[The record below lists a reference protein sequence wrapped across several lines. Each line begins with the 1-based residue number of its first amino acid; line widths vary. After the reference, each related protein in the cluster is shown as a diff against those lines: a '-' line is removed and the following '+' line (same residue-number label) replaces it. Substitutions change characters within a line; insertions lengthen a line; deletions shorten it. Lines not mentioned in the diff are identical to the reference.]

1 MKHKSVK
8 ALPALLLSLLFCAA
22 AAPAGARQ
30 YKPAAE
36 YQSLMN
42 LRFYET
48 DGGFLVEHV
57 QLVFPPADLKKA
69 SFVISKAGGGEVASV
84 PLRFA
89 PMEFP
94 AFGLLE
100 PDGVPGVVR
109 VGQSGDFT
117 MSVVVDGQALT
128 TLPFSLKEQVSSDPF
143 KPGRG
148 FVRDGQFKDLAY
160 FSVVPDD
167 PAGEVHFNWWMSLR
181 ELPAGMK
188 DARVTLHLL
197 SNGQEI
203 AASTGP
209 VIPTVNDWQFIQ
221 HKQLSVPGVPR
232 AHWLTLADM
241 TKKDGELSLVL
252 KANGQPFKT
261 YKTRVASGKIERLPQ
276 NALTYEPHA
285 SFISPRFVDMSAGS
299 NSRYKMYE
307 MYWVRRSP

>member
-1 MKHKSVK
+1 MKHTFERVGL
-8 ALPALLLSLLFCAA
+8 ATLLSLLLSAA
-22 AAPAGARQ
+22 AFGQQ
-30 YKPAAE
+30 YKPAVE

-42 LRFYET
+42 LRFYEA
-48 DGGFLVEHV
+48 DGGFLVEHL
-57 QLVFPPADLKKA
+57 QLVFPPPGLKKA

-117 MSVVVDGQALT
+117 MSVVVDGQAVT
-128 TLPFSLKEQVSSDPF
+128 TLPFSLKEQTSGDPF
-143 KPGRG
+143 RPGRSFAREG
-148 FVRDGQFKDLAY
+148 PFKDLAY

-167 PAGEVHFNWWMSLR
+167 PAGEVQFNWWMSLR
-181 ELPAGMK
+181 ELPAGTK
-188 DARVTLHLL
+188 DARVTQHLL
-197 SNGQEI
+197 LNGQEL
-203 AASTGP
+203 AASASP
-209 VIPTVNDWQFIQ
+209 VVLSMNDWQFVQ
-221 HKQLSVPGVPR
+221 HRQLSVPGKPR
-232 AHWLTLADM
+232 AHWLTLSDLTA
-241 TKKDGELSLVL
+241 KDGELTVVL
-252 KANGQPFKT
+252 KADGRPFKS
-261 YKTRVASGKIERLPQ
+261 YKTRVASGQIQRLPQ
-276 NALTYEPHA
+276 NALDSQPHA